1 MKKFS
6 VFSRSSQ
13 KKRVSNFFLETE
25 TEYCDYL
32 LSFQRL
38 LPGFGHVRG
47 IPNGSVFSD
56 GQDTFFAVRAE
67 NKGKD
72 FRDRVVEFP
81 AGIGCFE
88 RTIGTTTELLID
100 VTGSDFAPMLPRD
113 LFTTGAFPFL
123 VFSASSAIQATVGNQ
138 LWIVFDFSVHFTST

>member
-38 LPGFGHVRG
+38 LPGFGHVCG
-47 IPNGSVFSD
+47 VPNSSIFANR
-56 GQDTFFAVRAE
+56 QNAFFAVRTE
-67 NKGKD
+67 NECEYL
-72 FRDRVVEFP
+72 RNWVIEFF

-88 RTIGTTTELLID
+88 HTIGTRAKLLID
-100 VTGSDFAPMLPRD
+100 VAGTNVAPMFSLN
-113 LFTTGAFPFL
+113 LLAAGAFPFL